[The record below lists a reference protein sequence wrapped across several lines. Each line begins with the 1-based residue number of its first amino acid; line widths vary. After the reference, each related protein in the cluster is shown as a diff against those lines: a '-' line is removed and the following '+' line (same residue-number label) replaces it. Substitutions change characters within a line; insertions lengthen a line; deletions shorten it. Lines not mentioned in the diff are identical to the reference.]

1 MPMHHGYRTIIYC
14 WVACLC
20 DAFTRFQMIYACG
33 KPIALPGG
41 RERAQAIQAV
51 LHILSDAA
59 YHVSGA
65 YSILHEPGVAVWG
78 TTDR

>member
-1 MPMHHGYRTIIYC
+1 
-14 WVACLC
+14 
-20 DAFTRFQMIYACG
+20 MIYACG
-33 KPIALPGG
+33 KPVALPGG

-65 YSILHEPGVAVWG
+65 HSILHEPGVAVWG